1 MHLSRQDPDMKLKR
15 FPLATLALSLVLLT
29 THVFAATA
37 TLPWKTWQ
45 DSHFAKAK
53 KESRFILLDL
63 EAVWCHWCHVMEQ
76 KTYSDPR
83 VAALIAK
90 HYIPVKVDQDARP
103 DLGKRYE
110 DYGWPATIV
119 FDADGREIV
128 KLRGF
133 IPPERMVSILEA
145 IVKDP
150 SPIRYFDYLRD
161 NPTEISGDAVLST
174 ENRDELTARFYRTHD
189 FSVGGLDQPQKFM
202 DRDSVELALT
212 LGHAGDKRA
221 MQMARQ
227 TLDGALNLIDPAWG
241 GAYQYSTDN
250 DWNHH
255 HFEKIMSVQ
264 ADYLRLYAN
273 AWRQSHDARY
283 LEAAK
288 AIRRYVKN
296 FLTSP
301 EGVFY
306 VSQDADLVQGEHSE
320 DYFKLDDSA
329 RRALGV
335 PRVDTHIYAR
345 ENGWMISA
353 LVALSQTG
361 SDAAALQDAM
371 AAARWIEKHRSLP
384 DGGFRH
390 DSRDSAGPYLDDNL
404 AMARAYLALYV
415 ASADRLWLTRAQRAA
430 GFIARNF
437 KADKGG
443 FLTSAKRGK
452 LQPRPNTDENI
463 QTARLFNELSHY
475 TGRKEFRKYAEH
487 AMRYLVTD
495 EIATYRRTE
504 PGILLADREM
514 SSDPTHITIVGGK
527 RDTTALAFYRR
538 ALAFPAGY
546 RRIEWWDRNEGR
558 LPNPDVEYPALKRPA
573 AFICTDKIC
582 SSPIY
587 DEAEI
592 EPTIQRL
599 AGSKPEQ

>member
-1 MHLSRQDPDMKLKR
+1 MTIKKIL
-15 FPLATLALSLVLLT
+15 LAAAAFALTLPSISAV
-29 THVFAATA
+29 AAVA

-45 DSHFAKAK
+45 DSHFTQAK
-53 KESRFILLDL
+53 KEQRFILLDL

-133 IPPERMVSILEA
+133 IAPERMISILDA

-150 SPIRYFDYLRD
+150 SPIRYFDHLRD
-161 NPTEISGDAVLST
+161 NPTEISTEAALSA
-174 ENRDELTARFYRTHD
+174 ENREELTGRFTRTHD
-189 FSVGGLDQPQKFM
+189 FNMGGLNQDQKFM

-212 LGHAGDKRA
+212 LGQAGDKRA
-221 MQMARQ
+221 AQMARQ

-241 GAYQYSTDN
+241 GAYQYSTDG

-264 ADYLRLYAN
+264 TDYLRLYAT
-273 AWRQSHDARY
+273 AWRYTQDARY
-283 LEAAK
+283 LAAAK
-288 AIRRYVKN
+288 SIRRYVKN
-296 FLTSP
+296 FLTSA

-306 VSQDADLVQGEHSE
+306 VSQDADLIQGEHSE
-320 DYFKLDDSA
+320 DYFKLDDAA
-329 RRALGV
+329 RRRLGV
-335 PRVDTHIYAR
+335 PRVDTHVYSR

-353 LVALSQTG
+353 LAAMAQTG
-361 SDAAALQDAM
+361 ADDTALQEAIT
-371 AAARWIEKHRSLP
+371 ATRWTEKYRGLP
-384 DGGFRH
+384 GGGFRH
-390 DSRDSAGPYLDDNL
+390 DAKDSAGPYLDDNL

-415 ASADRLWLTRAQRAA
+415 VSADRQWLNNARRTAD
-430 GFIARNF
+430 FIANHF

-443 FLTSAKRGK
+443 FLTSVKRGK
-452 LQPRPNTDENI
+452 LMPRPNTDENI

-475 TGRKEFRKYAEH
+475 TGRKDFRQRAEH

-504 PGILLADREM
+504 PGILMADRELR
-514 SSDPTHITIVGGK
+514 SDPTHITVVGAK
-527 RDTTALAFYRR
+527 HDAMALALYRR
-538 ALAFPAGY
+538 ALAFPENY
-546 RRIEWWDRNEGR
+546 RRIEWWDRTEGK
-558 LPNPDVEYPALKRPA
+558 LPNPDVAYPKLAMPA

-587 DEAEI
+587 EPSEI
-592 EPTIQRL
+592 GPTIQRL
-599 AGSKPEQ
+599 AKSDLPS

>member
-1 MHLSRQDPDMKLKR
+1 MNFKHL
-15 FPLATLALSLVLLT
+15 LL
-29 THVFAATA
+29 ATA
-37 TLPWKTWQ
+37 TVSLTLLSAPTFATSTTSTLAWKSWQ
-45 DSHFAKAK
+45 DSHFTKAK
-53 KESRFILLDL
+53 KEQRFILLDL

-119 FDADGREIV
+119 FDADGKEIV

-133 IPPERMVSILEA
+133 IPPERMASILEA

-161 NPTEISGDAVLST
+161 NPTEISREAALST
-174 ENRDELTARFYRTHD
+174 ENREELTDRFFRTHD
-189 FSVGGLDQPQKFM
+189 FNMGGLNQDQKFM
-202 DRDSVELALT
+202 DHDSVELALT
-212 LGHAGDKRA
+212 LAHAGDKRA
-221 MQMARQ
+221 AQMAQQ
-227 TLDGALNLIDPAWG
+227 TLTGALNLIDPAWG
-241 GAYQYSTDN
+241 GAYQYSTDG
-250 DWNHH
+250 DWKHH

-264 ADYLRLYAN
+264 ADYLRLYAS
-273 AWRQSHDARY
+273 AWRHTQDARY
-283 LEAAK
+283 LDAAK

-301 EGVFY
+301 EGAFY

-320 DYFKLDDSA
+320 EYFKLDDAA

-353 LVALSQTG
+353 LVALAETD
-361 SDAAALQDAM
+361 SDEVALQDAIT
-371 AAARWIEKHRSLP
+371 AARWVEKNRGLLG
-384 DGGFRH
+384 GGFRH
-390 DSRDSAGPYLDDNL
+390 DTKDSAGPYLDDNL
-404 AMARAYLALYV
+404 AMARAYMTLYV
-415 ASADRLWLTRAQRAA
+415 ASADRQWLVSARRTAD
-430 GFIARNF
+430 FITKTF
-437 KADKGG
+437 KARDGG
-443 FLTSAKRGK
+443 YLTSVKRGK
-452 LQPRPNTDENI
+452 LPPRPNTEENI
-463 QTARLFNELSHY
+463 QTARLFNELAQYSGKTTY
-475 TGRKEFRKYAEH
+475 RLNAEH

-514 SSDPTHITIVGGK
+514 RTPPTHITIVGAK
-527 RDTTALAFYRR
+527 RDATSLALYRH
-538 ALAFPAGY
+538 ALAFPDGY
-546 RRIEWWDRNEGR
+546 RRIEWWDRAEGR
-558 LPNPDVEYPALKRPA
+558 LPNPDVAYPKLAKPA
-573 AFICTDKIC
+573 AFICTDRIC

-587 DEAEI
+587 DPDEI
-592 EPTIQRL
+592 APTIQRL
-599 AGSKPEQ
+599 ARSEPAS

>member
-1 MHLSRQDPDMKLKR
+1 MKLNR
-15 FPLATLALSLVLLT
+15 FLFAAASLTLALLAAPA
-29 THVFAATA
+29 FAAVA

-45 DSHFAKAK
+45 DSHFTQAK
-53 KESRFILLDL
+53 KEQRFILLDL

-133 IPPERMVSILEA
+133 IPPERMISILEA

-150 SPIRYFDYLRD
+150 SPIRYFDHLRD
-161 NPTEISGDAVLST
+161 NPIEISTEAALSA
-174 ENRDELTARFYRTHD
+174 ENREELTGRFYRTHD
-189 FSVGGLDQPQKFM
+189 FKMGGLNQDQKFM
-202 DRDSVELALT
+202 DRDSVELALA
-212 LGHAGDKRA
+212 LGQAGDARA
-221 MQMARQ
+221 AQMARQ
-227 TLDGALNLIDPAWG
+227 TLDGALNLIDPSWG
-241 GAYQYSTDN
+241 GAYQYSTDG

-264 ADYLRLYAN
+264 SDYLRLYAS
-273 AWRQSHDARY
+273 AWRFTQDARY
-283 LEAAK
+283 LAAAK
-288 AIRRYVKN
+288 SIRSYVKN
-296 FLTSP
+296 FLTSA

-306 VSQDADLVQGEHSE
+306 VSQDADLIPGEHSE
-320 DYFKLDDSA
+320 GYFKLDDAA

-335 PRVDTHIYAR
+335 PRVDKNVYSR

-353 LVALSQTG
+353 LAVLAQADHDRTALR
-361 SDAAALQDAM
+361 DAVNAT
-371 AAARWIEKHRSLP
+371 RWVEKHRGLP
-384 DGGFRH
+384 RGGFRH
-390 DSRDSAGPYLDDNL
+390 DAKDSAGPYLDDNL

-415 ASADRLWLTRAQRAA
+415 ATAERQWLTKARVTADFIDNHFRA
-430 GFIARNF
+430 N
-437 KADKGG
+437 KGG
-443 FLTSAKRGK
+443 YLTSVRRGK
-452 LQPRPNTDENI
+452 LIPRPNVDENI
-463 QTARLFNELSHY
+463 QTARMFNELSHY
-475 TGRKEFRKYAEH
+475 TGRKHFRQRAEH

-504 PGILLADREM
+504 PGILLADKELR
-514 SSDPTHITIVGGK
+514 SNPLHITVVGSKG
-527 RDTTALAFYRR
+527 DALALSLYQRV
-538 ALAFPAGY
+538 LAHPQNY
-546 RRIEWWDRNEGR
+546 RRIEWWDRAEGK
-558 LPNPDVEYPALKRPA
+558 LPNADVTYPKLAKAA

-587 DEAEI
+587 EVDEI
-592 EPTIQRL
+592 VPTILRL
-599 AGSKPEQ
+599 SRSEPGQ